1 MGGKKKNSEG
11 RTTLEEAM
19 ADLASRFVVN
29 CPSEEQESINR
40 CMWQVEAAHWFY
52 DDVYR
57 KHHRDLPFMN
67 FKDFTMAFFKECPAM
82 MDQTDEAIARSLNL
96 FQKYKRRVPVCGAIM
111 LNTEMTK
118 CVLVKAWGRCSA
130 WGFPKG
136 KINQEESKLECG
148 VREVEEETGYNCGEH
163 VDPHDYIELSIRQQ
177 SIRLYIA
184 TNVPENINFE
194 TQTRKEIGDIQWIPL
209 AGLKNGSVDMPGKK
223 QKNVDDSF
231 FTGGPFLQPLT
242 EWIED
247 HTDGRSTPKSSTKTK
262 NRTVHAN
269 TLTQSSESESRSS
282 SDTDSSAKK
291 SRKKK
296 KQPKPLETKVHQG
309 GAQTFGSASK
319 GGWSVEDM
327 FAVNEAKFGIVNSY
341 DESLYTTKLPEDYIR
356 QKEAANS
363 KSRKSRRP
371 SDSLR
376 NEPARSVQIA
386 TPPPA
391 NAIIYSSATPPAN
404 AFVYS
409 VDTPYNQSCTNFF
422 LPPSTPARCSD
433 VSASFKPNLSSTPL
447 PVAPTLLEFS
457 FNRDEILS
465 CF

>member
-1 MGGKKKNSEG
+1 MGGKKKNNEG
-11 RTTLEEAM
+11 RTMSLDEAM

-57 KHHRDLPFMN
+57 MHHRDLPFMN
-67 FKDFTMAFFKECPAM
+67 FKDFTVAFFKECPAM
-82 MDQTDEAIARSLNL
+82 MDQTGEAIARSLNL

-111 LNTEMTK
+111 LNTAMTK
-118 CVLVKAWGRCSA
+118 CVLVKAWGKCSA

-136 KINQEESKLECG
+136 KINQEESKLECS

-163 VDPHDYIELSIRQQ
+163 IDPNDYIELSIRQQ
-177 SIRLYIA
+177 TIRLYIA
-184 TNVPENINFE
+184 KDVPESINFE

-209 AGLKNGSVDMPGKK
+209 DGLRNGSVDLPSKN
-223 QKNVDDSF
+223 QKNVDESF
-231 FTGGPFLQPLT
+231 FTGGPFLASLT
-242 EWIED
+242 EWIE
-247 HTDGRSTPKSSTKTK
+247 GRTQPAKSSTKK
-262 NRTVHAN
+262 NRKARAN
-269 TLTQSSESESRSS
+269 TPTQSSESESRSS
-282 SDTDSSAKK
+282 SDTDSSTKK

-296 KQPKPLETKVHQG
+296 QPKSSETKQHQG

-319 GGWSVEDM
+319 GWSVEDM

-341 DESLYTTKLPEDYIR
+341 DESLYTTKLPEDYLR
-356 QKEAANS
+356 QKEAASS
-363 KSRKSRRP
+363 KSQKVRSR
-371 SDSLR
+371 SNSAV
-376 NEPARSVQIA
+376 NESARAVQPA
-386 TPPPA
+386 TPSV
-391 NAIIYSSATPPAN
+391 NAILSSSATPPSN
-404 AFVYS
+404 AFPS
-409 VDTPYNQSCTNFF
+409 F
-422 LPPSTPARCSD
+422 LPSSTPSRCVD
-433 VSASFKPNLSSTPL
+433 VTASYKPSLSSTPL